1 MNLKKV
7 LGIALLVAVVATAI
21 ILANMQRTTGP
32 TNTINVTTTF
42 YPLYEF
48 AKAVGGDKATVTNLT
63 PAGAEPHDFEP
74 TPQAL
79 ADLQRADIFAYNGG
93 MFEPW
98 VDKFLPDYKNT
109 AVNAGSNISLKTED
123 GVADPHYWLDP
134 TLAVKAVEAIRD
146 GYIKAAPQ
154 HEQTFRH
161 NADAYIAK
169 LNDVHTAYEKGLKTC
184 SSRTIVT
191 AHDAFTYVA
200 ARYGLELIPIA
211 GVSPEA
217 EPSPAQLAEI
227 TQLVRQKGVTTIFF
241 ERLVSPQLADT
252 IAKETGAKTAILDPI
267 EGLEDE
273 DQKQGKTYLSLQ
285 QDNITALRAAL
296 GCQ

>member
-1 MNLKKV
+1 MNIKRI
-7 LGIALLVAVVATAI
+7 LGIALLVAVVATAV
-21 ILANMQRTTGP
+21 ILASMQRTNSP
-32 TNTINVTTTF
+32 ASTIKVTTTF

-48 AKAVGGDKATVTNLT
+48 AQAIGGDKATVTNLT

-109 AVNAGSNISLKTED
+109 AVNASANIALKTED
-123 GVADPHYWLDP
+123 GVTDPHYWLDP
-134 TLAVKAVEAIRD
+134 VLAVKAVEAIRD

-154 HEQTFRH
+154 HEKIFRQ

-169 LNDVHTAYEKGLKTC
+169 LNALHAAYEEGLKTC
-184 SSRTIVT
+184 SARTIVT

-200 ARYGLELIPIA
+200 ARYNLELLPIA

-217 EPSPAQLAEI
+217 EPSPAQLADI

-241 ERLVSPQLADT
+241 EHLVSPQLADT

-273 DQKQGKTYLSLQ
+273 DQKQGKTYLSIQ
-285 QDNITALRAAL
+285 ADNIAALRAAL

>member
-1 MNLKKV
+1 MNTKRI
-7 LGIALLVAVVATAI
+7 LGIALLFGVIAFAI
-21 ILANMQRTTGP
+21 ILALTQRTNSPSDTVK
-32 TNTINVTTTF
+32 VTTTF

-48 AKAVGGDKATVTNLT
+48 AQAVGGDKATVTNIT

-79 ADLQRADIFAYNGG
+79 ANLQRADMFVYNGG
-93 MFEPW
+93 TFEPW
-98 VDKFLPDYKNT
+98 VDKFLPEYKNT
-109 AVNAGSNISLKTED
+109 AVNASATMELHSQD
-123 GVADPHYWLDP
+123 GVTDPHYWLDP
-134 TLAVKAVEAIRD
+134 LMAIKAVEAIRD
-146 GYIKAAPQ
+146 GYSKAAPQ
-154 HEQTFRH
+154 HEQTFRQ
-161 NADAYIAK
+161 NADTYIAK
-169 LNDVHTAYEKGLKTC
+169 LRDLHAAFEQGLATC
-184 SSRTIVT
+184 NARTVVT

-200 ARYGLELIPIA
+200 ARYNFELVPIA

-227 TQLVRQKGVTTIFF
+227 TQLVRQKGIGTIFF

-267 EGLEDE
+267 EGLENE
-273 DQKQGKTYLSLQ
+273 DQEQGKTYLSLQ
-285 QDNITALRAAL
+285 RDNLAALRTAL